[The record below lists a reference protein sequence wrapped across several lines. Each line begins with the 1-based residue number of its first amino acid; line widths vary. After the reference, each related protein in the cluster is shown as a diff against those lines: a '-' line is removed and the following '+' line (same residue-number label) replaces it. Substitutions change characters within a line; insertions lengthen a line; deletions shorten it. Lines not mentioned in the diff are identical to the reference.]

1 MKGKG
6 LLAAAIV
13 LAALSGTLYWSNHRK
28 PSTSSV
34 TSAAES
40 SPKVLDIKP
49 ADVVAIKIARK
60 DRQELALSKNASGK
74 WQITSPKQLAA
85 DQEAVSSL
93 LSSLSPLNS
102 DRLLEEKAADLNAYG
117 LAKPAAE
124 ISVME
129 KNNKSED
136 LLLGDDTPTS
146 SGAYAAVK
154 GDPRVFIIA
163 TYNKTSLDKSENDL
177 RDKRLLTFDA
187 EKLSRV
193 ELTAKKETIE
203 FGRNKD
209 QWQILKPKPMR
220 ANQSAVEDLVRSLGD
235 AKMELS
241 ATEDEKKDLSTFNGG
256 KPVATARV
264 TDVAGT
270 QELQVHKNKDD
281 YYAKSST
288 VAGVYKVLSSVGTSV
303 DKGLDDFRNKKLFDF
318 GFVDPE
324 KIEIH
329 DGAKSYFLTRSGSDW
344 WSNGTKMD
352 EGSVSTLV
360 SDIRDLSATKFPEG
374 GFTTS
379 LLDVTVTSDTGK
391 RVEKV
396 LIAKNGDRYIAKR
409 ENEPALY
416 ELSATAITDL
426 QKASADV
433 KPAPASPP
441 PPAPGTKKK

>member
-6 LLAAAIV
+6 LLVAAIV
-13 LAALSGTLYWSNHRK
+13 LAALTGTLYWSNHRK
-28 PSTSSV
+28 PPATST
-34 TSAAES
+34 TSAAEV
-40 SPKVLDIKP
+40 SPKVLDVKP
-49 ADVVAIKIARK
+49 ADVVGIKISKK
-60 DRQELALSKNASGK
+60 DGQELALSKNNSGK
-74 WQITSPKQLAA
+74 WQITAPQTLPA
-85 DQEAVSSL
+85 DRDAVSSF

-102 DRLLEEKAADLNAYG
+102 DRLLEGKATDLHAYG
-117 LAKPAAE
+117 LAEPAAE
-124 ISVME
+124 ISLTE

-154 GDPRVFIIA
+154 GDPRVFVIA
-163 TYNKTSLDKSENDL
+163 SYNKTSLDKSENDL
-177 RDKRLLTFDA
+177 RDKRLLTFDS

-241 ATEDEKKDLSTFNGG
+241 ATDDEKKDLTAFNSG
-256 KPVATARV
+256 KPVATGKI

-270 QELQVHKNKDD
+270 QELQVRKDKDD
-281 YYAKSST
+281 YYAKSSG
-288 VAGVYKVLSSVGTSV
+288 VAGAYKVLSSVGTSV
-303 DKGLDDFRNKKLFDF
+303 DKSLDDFRNKKLFDF

-329 DGAKSYFLTRSGSDW
+329 DGAKSYSLARSGSDW

-360 SDIRDLSATKFPEG
+360 SDIRDLTATKFPDS

-379 LLDVTVTSDTGK
+379 SLDVTVTSDSGK
-391 RVEKV
+391 RVERV
-396 LIAKNGDRYIAKR
+396 LIAKNGDRFIAKR

-416 ELSATAITDL
+416 ELGASGITDL
-426 QKASADV
+426 QKAAIDV
-433 KPAPASPP
+433 KPAPA
-441 PPAPGTKKK
+441 PAPAAAPRKKK

>member
-28 PSTSSV
+28 PSTSGV

-49 ADVVAIKIARK
+49 ADVVGIKITK
-60 DRQELALSKNASGK
+60 KVGQELALSKNASGK
-74 WQITSPKQLAA
+74 WQIAAPKTLAA

-102 DRLLEEKAADLNAYG
+102 DRLLEEKATDLNAYG

-124 ISVME
+124 ISVTE

-154 GDPRVFIIA
+154 GDPRVFVIA
-163 TYNKTSLDKSENDL
+163 SYNKSSLDKSENDL
-177 RDKRLLTFDA
+177 RDKRLLPFDS

-193 ELTAKKETIE
+193 ELTAKKQTIE

-220 ANQSAVEDLVRSLGD
+220 ANQTAVEDLVRSLGD
-235 AKMELS
+235 AKMELG
-241 ATEDEKKDLSTFNGG
+241 ATDDEKKDLTAFNAG
-256 KPVATARV
+256 KPVATAKV

-270 QELQVHKNKDD
+270 REIQVRKNKDD
-281 YYAKSST
+281 YYAKSSA
-288 VAGVYKVLSSVGTSV
+288 VAGAYKVLSSVGSSMDKSV
-303 DKGLDDFRNKKLFDF
+303 DDFRNKKLFDF

-329 DGAKSYFLTRSGSDW
+329 DGVKSYFLTRSGSDW

-352 EGSVSTLV
+352 ESSVSTLV
-360 SDIRDLSATKFPEG
+360 SDIRDLTATKFPDN

-379 LLDVTVTSDTGK
+379 AIDVTVTSDSGK
-391 RVEKV
+391 RVEKAQ
-396 LIAKNGDRYIAKR
+396 IAKNGDRYIAKR

-416 ELSATAITDL
+416 ELNASAITDFE
-426 QKASADV
+426 KAAADV
-433 KPAPASPP
+433 KPAPAPSAVTP
-441 PPAPGTKKK
+441 KKK

>member
-1 MKGKG
+1 MKEGKG
-6 LLAAAIV
+6 LLIAAIV
-13 LAALSGTLYWSNHRK
+13 LAALAGTLYWSNHRK

-34 TSAAES
+34 TSAAEG
-40 SPKVLDIKP
+40 SPKVLDVKP
-49 ADVVAIKIARK
+49 TDVVGIKIAKK
-60 DRQELALSKNASGK
+60 DGQELSLSKNAGGK
-74 WQITSPKQLAA
+74 WQITAPKTLPA

-102 DRLLEEKAADLNAYG
+102 DRLLDEKATDLSAYG
-117 LAKPAAE
+117 LAKPEAE
-124 ISVME
+124 ISVTE

-154 GDPRVFIIA
+154 GDPRVFVVA
-163 TYNKTSLDKSENDL
+163 SYNKTALDKSENDL
-177 RDKRLLTFDA
+177 RDKRLLTFDS

-203 FGRNKD
+203 FGRSKD

-241 ATEDEKKDLSTFNGG
+241 ATDDEKKELSAFNAGQ
-256 KPVATARV
+256 PVATANV

-270 QELQVHKNKDD
+270 QELQVRKNKDD
-281 YYAKSST
+281 YYAKST
-288 VAGVYKVLSSVGTSV
+288 LVAGVYKVLSSVGTSV
-303 DKGLDDFRNKKLFDF
+303 DKNLDEFRNKKLFDF

-352 EGSVSTLV
+352 ESSVSTLV
-360 SDIRDLSATKFPEG
+360 SDIRDLTATKFPDS
-374 GFTTS
+374 GFATDA
-379 LLDVTVTSDTGK
+379 LDVTVSSDSGK

-416 ELSATAITDL
+416 ELGASAITDL
-426 QKASADV
+426 QKAVAEV
-433 KPAPASPP
+433 KPAPAP
-441 PPAPGTKKK
+441 PPASAPKKK

>member
-6 LLAAAIV
+6 LFAAAIV

-49 ADVVAIKIARK
+49 ADIVGIKIAKK
-60 DRQELALSKNASGK
+60 DGQELALSKNASGK
-74 WQITSPKQLAA
+74 WQITSPKPSAA

-93 LSSLSPLNS
+93 ISSLSPLNS
-102 DRLLEEKAADLNAYG
+102 DRLLEEKATDLSAYG

-124 ISVME
+124 ISVTE

-146 SGAYAAVK
+146 SGTYAAVK
-154 GDPRVFIIA
+154 GDPRVFIVA
-163 TYNKTSLDKSENDL
+163 SYNKTALDKGENDL

-193 ELTAKKETIE
+193 ELTAKKETVE

-241 ATEDEKKDLSTFNGG
+241 ATDDEKKDLTAFNAG
-256 KPVATARV
+256 KPLATAKI
-264 TDVAGT
+264 TDVSGT
-270 QELQVHKNKDD
+270 QELQVRKNKDD
-281 YYAKSST
+281 YYAKSSG
-288 VAGVYKVLSSVGTSV
+288 VPGVYKVLSSVSTSV
-303 DKGLDDFRNKKLFDF
+303 DKSLDDFRNKKLFDF

-352 EGSVSTLV
+352 ESSVSTLV
-360 SDIRDLSATKFPEG
+360 ADIRDLIATKFPDS
-374 GFTTS
+374 GFTAPS
-379 LLDVTVTSDTGK
+379 VDVTVTSDNGK

-416 ELSATAITDL
+416 ELGAAAITDL
-426 QKASADV
+426 QKAAADV
-433 KPAPASPP
+433 KPAPVP
-441 PPAPGTKKK
+441 PPASAPKKK